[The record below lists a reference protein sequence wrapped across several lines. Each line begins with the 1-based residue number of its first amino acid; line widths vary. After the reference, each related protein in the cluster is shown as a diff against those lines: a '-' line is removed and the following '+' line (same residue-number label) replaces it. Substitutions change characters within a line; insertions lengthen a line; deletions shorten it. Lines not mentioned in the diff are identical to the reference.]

1 MLYTTKIH
9 KQIQLGL
16 QTNPPKLLNLI
27 EVNKFYIGNN
37 FDFVVLALLYQCTS
51 AASQCLLLLTCCCCC
66 CCCCWILSINSG
78 KADQGTRK
86 GSARSKHQWYP
97 TESPGK
103 MSILF
108 TKASL
113 IYFCTRA
120 ILGGTKTGG
129 CPGILI
135 DGCWDNIRL
144 FMRWPPCQSS
154 SSPDINRIHLN
165 IFAVAKYVFKYLDW
179 FVFGI
184 LLESIMPKTFL
195 HFSQL
200 HQTLPLSPIA
210 LHCIA
215 LWLEISA
222 S

>member
-1 MLYTTKIH
+1 MS
-9 KQIQLGL
+9 
-16 QTNPPKLLNLI
+16 PPPH
-27 EVNKFYIGNN
+27 
-37 FDFVVLALLYQCTS
+37 
-51 AASQCLLLLTCCCCC
+51 LLLL
-66 CCCCWILSINSG
+66 LLLLLNSLN
-78 KADQGTRK
+78 KLWQGRP
-86 GSARSKHQWYP
+86 RHQ
-97 TESPGK
+97 ERECSVQASMISDRSPGK

-108 TKASL
+108 IKASL

-129 CPGILI
+129 CPGTLI

-200 HQTLPLSPIA
+200 HQTLLLSP
-210 LHCIA
+210 
-215 LWLEISA
+215 LWFEISA
-222 S
+222 SKVCLPVVESFGWGVHKLTVLRLCRCTIACLGWTPTPDALSC